1 MQKQTKLILAG
12 VLVATGAYLYFRSKK
27 SNKSFANA
35 GGGYYFGNTY
45 IPAGAGAPFRS
56 GQFYYYC
63 PSGDVPCSVDLVRI
77 DPTPTATAIDSID

>member
-12 VLVATGAYLYFRSKK
+12 ALVATGAYLYFRSKK
-27 SNKSFANA
+27 SSKSFANVA
-35 GGGYYFGNTY
+35 GGGYYFGSTY

-56 GQFYYYC
+56 GQFYFYC

-77 DPTPTATAIDSID
+77 DPNPTAIDSID